1 MPVLLYVYGT
11 LKRDSRGKRHPLLR
25 DARFVTLASMLG
37 TLYDLGPYPGVV
49 PDSKT
54 RRVFGELY
62 EIPSIIAERSLDAL
76 DWYEG
81 SDFIRRR
88 VFVTMRDGRRRAAW
102 AYLLR
107 KRPPQSAR
115 HLESGRYS
123 RRRGP
128 P

>member
-1 MPVLLYVYGT
+1 MPVLLFVYGT

-37 TLYDLGPYPGVV
+37 SLYDLGPYPGVV
-49 PDSKT
+49 RDSKT

-62 EIPSIIAERSLDAL
+62 EIPGTIAERSLDAL

-81 SDFIRRR
+81 RDFIRRHVVIR
-88 VFVTMRDGRRRAAW
+88 MRDGSRRSAW

-107 KRPPQSAR
+107 RRPPKSAR
-115 HLESGRYS
+115 QLESGRYS
-123 RRRGP
+123 RRREAP
-128 P
+128 